1 MSGDERERS
10 PELEQ
15 LRQTLFPNL
24 PPEEGWARIDE
35 AFRGASDSER
45 WDRIELLAAEDL
57 DANLL
62 TRLKR
67 LRERHGPK
75 L

>member
-1 MSGDERERS
+1 VGEKDRERS

-15 LRQTLFPNL
+15 LRQKLFPNL

-35 AFRGASDSER
+35 AFSGASDPER

-57 DANLL
+57 DDNLL
-62 TRLKR
+62 TLLKR
-67 LRERHGPK
+67 LREGQRPK